1 MVCAS
6 QFLRETFPITNIPNH
21 NHQLIFKEHLQSMGL
36 DLYPLIYI
44 YIYIHTYYKSV
55 ASNSEAFLIAKTS
68 SSLIYY
74 HVICVI
80 TEVLDMSNLLREL
93 LVFGTLSLLCFCSF
107 YLIFVIYLYWLKEP
121 RALFMLCK
129 MLQLRYISSQ
139 YPSF

>member
-36 DLYPLIYI
+36 DLYLLIYI
-44 YIYIHTYYKSV
+44 YYKSV

-74 HVICVI
+74 HVIYVI

-93 LVFGTLSLLCFCSF
+93 LVFGTLSLLCFCLF